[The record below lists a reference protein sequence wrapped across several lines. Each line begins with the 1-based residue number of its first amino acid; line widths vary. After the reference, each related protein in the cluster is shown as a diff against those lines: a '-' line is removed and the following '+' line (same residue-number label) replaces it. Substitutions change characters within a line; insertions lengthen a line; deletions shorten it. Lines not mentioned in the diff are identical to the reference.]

1 MAFDRERY
9 LQPSELCDFDRS
21 SEIRLITR
29 DLIAGSRNRAETFKS
44 IFAFVKEMPYGLE
57 DWDLRA
63 SDILRKG
70 WGMCSG
76 KTNLLVAM
84 LRSAG
89 IPARYRIYRLKADSK
104 LWNRL
109 GKGSKNI
116 ERLNGLGQ
124 ERDHVDCE
132 VWLGKWM
139 DCDPGRDSAMERGIV
154 RMGGTLQ
161 RQVVTDRRGSE
172 QYRRLASLDKWAK
185 ERQARRAFRSD
196 RGDVFGE
203 VNRGIE
209 TLRQLGRTDEA
220 PSFI

>member
-9 LQPSELCDFDRS
+9 LQPGELCDFDRS
-21 SEIRLITR
+21 PEIGLKAKE
-29 DLIAGSRNRAETFKS
+29 LIAGSRKRLEMFES
-44 IFAFVKEMPYGLE
+44 IFGFVKEMPYGLE
-57 DWDLRA
+57 DWDLKA

-89 IPARYRIYRLKADSK
+89 IPARYRVYKIKADSK
-104 LWNRL
+104 LWNKLGEGNKNAGRL
-109 GKGSKNI
+109 S
-116 ERLNGLGQ
+116 ELGD

-154 RMGGTLQ
+154 RLGGILQ
-161 RQVVTDRRGSE
+161 RQVVTDSRGRA
-172 QYRRLASLDKWAK
+172 QYLRLASLDRWAK

-196 RGDVFGE
+196 RVDVFSE
-203 VNRGIE
+203 ANRGIE
-209 TLRQLGRTDEA
+209 TIRQLGRA
-220 PSFI
+220 I

>member
-9 LQPSELCDFDRS
+9 LRPNELCDFDRS
-21 SEIRLITR
+21 SEIRLKTR
-29 DLIAGSRNRAETFKS
+29 ELIAGSRNRGEMFNS
-44 IFAFVKEMPYGLE
+44 IFGFVKEMPYGLE

-63 SDILRKG
+63 SDIFRKG

-89 IPARYRIYRLKADSK
+89 IPARYRVYRIKADSK
-104 LWNRL
+104 LWNKL
-109 GKGSKNI
+109 GKDRKGT
-116 ERLNGLGQ
+116 ERMKELGE

-154 RMGGTLQ
+154 RLGGTLQ
-161 RQVVTDRRGSE
+161 RQVVADSRGRAR
-172 QYRRLASLDKWAK
+172 YIRLASLDQWAK
-185 ERQARRAFRSD
+185 ERQARRAFRTD
-196 RGDVFGE
+196 RVDVFSE

-209 TLRQLGRTDEA
+209 KLRELGRTDL
-220 PSFI
+220 PL

>member
-1 MAFDRERY
+1 MAFVRERY

-21 SEIRLITR
+21 FEIRLKTR
-29 DLIAGSRNRAETFKS
+29 ELTAGSRSRAEKFSS

-57 DWDLRA
+57 DWDLKA
-63 SDILRKG
+63 SDILKKG

-89 IPARYRIYRLKADSK
+89 IPARYRVYRIKADSK
-104 LWNRL
+104 LWNKL
-109 GKGSKNI
+109 GTDSSSAD
-116 ERLNGLGQ
+116 RMNGLGE

-139 DCDPGRDSAMERGIV
+139 GCDPGRDSAMERGIV
-154 RMGGTLQ
+154 RLGGTLE
-161 RQVVTDRRGSE
+161 RQVVTDSRGRAR
-172 QYRRLASLDKWAK
+172 YLRLDSFDRWAK

-196 RGDVFGE
+196 RVDIFSE
-203 VNRGIE
+203 VNLGIE
-209 TLRQLGRTDEA
+209 KIRQLGRLKT
-220 PSFI
+220 F